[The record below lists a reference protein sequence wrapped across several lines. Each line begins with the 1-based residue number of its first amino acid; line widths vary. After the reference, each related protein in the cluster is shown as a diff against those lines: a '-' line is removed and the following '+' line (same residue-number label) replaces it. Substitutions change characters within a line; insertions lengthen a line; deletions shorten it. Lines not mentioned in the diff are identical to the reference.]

1 MAESRSW
8 GLAHSP
14 PVKWSVF
21 TSCQRFWP
29 QAVLQPLALHSTR
42 RCQRAEAQQD
52 GAESLCQPLP
62 ASQGFSPSSGVKGT
76 DNVSLCLGP
85 LARSFR
91 ASAGPQGQPSSK
103 LIADTVRE
111 WSSNLCKRR
120 GSLGRPAWCPKMV
133 VFRRLL
139 PGRHCREDLL
149 LTPSLTMTRRS
160 PLPPPAPHPP
170 SGESRRNSEL
180 WGFVLPA
187 PSWPLQR
194 LVHLHGQR
202 GCSSLVTA
210 SRGWIPCS

>member
-1 MAESRSW
+1 M
-8 GLAHSP
+8 
-14 PVKWSVF
+14 
-21 TSCQRFWP
+21 
-29 QAVLQPLALHSTR
+29 VLQPLALHSTR

-62 ASQGFSPSSGVKGT
+62 ASQGFRQAQEARGR
-76 DNVSLCLGP
+76 DNISLCLGP

-120 GSLGRPAWCPKMV
+120 GSLGRPPWCPKTA
-133 VFRRLL
+133 VFGRLL
-139 PGRHCREDLL
+139 PGRHCREYPLSM
-149 LTPSLTMTRRS
+149 PSLTMTRRS
-160 PLPPPAPHPP
+160 PLPPPAPCLP
-170 SGESRRNSEL
+170 SRGSRGNSEL

-194 LVHLHGQR
+194 LAHLRGQ
-202 GCSSLVTA
+202 
-210 SRGWIPCS
+210 RGWIPCS